1 MKQHL
6 ENLLAAQ
13 RNLTKAAQDL
23 ADFWAQDEK
32 TRNRAERQKLTGELM
47 ENLPRPAQL
56 AAFGNTVYKIAKVC
70 EVEL

>member
-1 MKQHL
+1 MMKTHL

-13 RNLTKAAQDL
+13 HNLSKATQEL

-32 TRNRAERQKLTGELM
+32 TRNRSERQKLTSELM
-47 ENLPRPAQL
+47 TILPRPL
-56 AAFGNTVYKIAKVC
+56 DFGRTVDKIAKAC

>member
-13 RNLTKAAQDL
+13 RALSKAAQDL

-32 TRNRAERQKLTGELM
+32 TRNRAERQKLTGELVAG
-47 ENLPRPAQL
+47 LPRPL
-56 AAFGNTVYKIAKVC
+56 DFGRTVDKIAKVC